1 MKKILFILLVFI
13 AASCTKDF
21 EEMNEN
27 VKSPEEVPGTTLF
40 SNAQKGLA
48 NQLASMNVN
57 TNIWKIWAQYVTE
70 TTYTDEANYDVI
82 NRSIPDNAF
91 LTFYRNVL
99 RDLQE
104 ASKLIAAEE
113 YAAPEDIAAQ
123 KNRLAIIE
131 ILNVYTFQRMVDI
144 FGDIPYSEALSIDE
158 NINPKYDDAA
168 SIYTSLFTRLD
179 AAIAKLDDTN
189 GSFGSADLYNGGDV
203 AKWKMFANALKLKM
217 GIHLADYDNALAKSK
232 VEEAYNAGL
241 LTSNDD
247 NTSMVYLGASPNT
260 NPTYLDLVA
269 SGRHDFIA
277 TSTIIDPM
285 NDLQDPRRPLYYTQ
299 VDTSTEA
306 GVVKLAYVG
315 GVYGAS
321 NPYSAFSH
329 LSSKLEDPTLECL
342 LMSYDEVEFYLA
354 EADKRGYSVGGDAES
369 HYNAGIEA
377 SILYWGG
384 TAADVATYLANPG
397 VAYATAP
404 GTDFE
409 KIAKQSWLASFNRGF
424 IGWTT
429 WRRLDAPVL
438 NPPPGMTQADIPVR
452 FTYPVNE
459 QTLNGANYKAAAA
472 AVGGDLLSTKLFW
485 DKN

>member
-13 AASCTKDF
+13 AASCTKNF
-21 EEMNEN
+21 EEMNKN
-27 VKSPEEVPGTTLF
+27 VKSPEEVPGVTLF
-40 SNAQKGLA
+40 SNAEKGLA
-48 NQLASMNVN
+48 NQLASINVN

-99 RDLQE
+99 RDLKE
-104 ASKLIAAEE
+104 ASALIAAEE

-131 ILNVYTFQRMVDI
+131 ILNVYTYQRMVDM
-144 FGDIPYSEALSIDE
+144 FGDIPYSEALQIDD

-168 SIYTSLFTRLD
+168 TIYTSLFSRLD

-189 GSFGSADLYNGGDV
+189 GSFGSSDLYNGGDV

-217 GIHLADYDNALAKSK
+217 GIHIADYDDAVAKAN
-232 VEEAYNAGL
+232 VEAAYAAGV

-260 NPTYLDLVA
+260 NPMYLDLVA
-269 SGRHDFIA
+269 SGRHDFVA

-285 NDLQDPRRPLYYTQ
+285 NDLADPRLPLYYTT
-299 VDTSTEA
+299 VDT
-306 GVVKLAYVG
+306 GNGIPIYLG

-329 LSSKLEDPTLECL
+329 LSSKLEDPTIECL

-354 EADKRGYSVGGDAES
+354 EAAERGYSVGGDAES

-377 SILYWGG
+377 SITYWGG
-384 TAADVATYLANPG
+384 TAAEATTYLANPD
-397 VAYATAP
+397 VAYATAA
-404 GTDFE
+404 GTWKE
-409 KIAKQSWLASFNRGF
+409 KIAKQSWIASFNRGY